1 MHGTL
6 REENF
11 RELADQFRIHDERGH
26 GAVAEQMMF
35 YARRIDD
42 FGVEIHQRFAV
53 RKEEWSVRVD
63 LAPDKHVL
71 GGQGDHFVALSHVGT
86 HRVQDAGLGHVNLG
100 IQVRH
105 AELTPATASG
115 RHLHHAERST
125 LVGEE
130 DSVA

>member
-63 LAPDKHVL
+63 LAADKHVL
-71 GGQGDHFVALSHVGT
+71 GGQVHTDTPFFFPNREAL
-86 HRVQDAGLGHVNLG
+86 
-100 IQVRH
+100 
-105 AELTPATASG
+105 
-115 RHLHHAERST
+115 RS
-125 LVGEE
+125 EE
-130 DSVA
+130 HTSDLQS

>member
-71 GGQGDHFVALSHVGT
+71 GGQGDQDRKSTRLNSSHGSISYAVFC
-86 HRVQDAGLGHVNLG
+86 
-100 IQVRH
+100 
-105 AELTPATASG
+105 LTKKQT
-115 RHLHHAERST
+115 R
-125 LVGEE
+125 
-130 DSVA
+130 